1 MFSLLA
7 ACLAEPL
14 AAAAEQQLSSRPPQ
28 QQQLRRDLKPPPW
41 RTICPRFCTT
51 KLCTKESPAVSLS
64 LSLACLVEFS
74 HPLLVHNCIYQQ
86 THKTDSSSG
95 RQANRNKF
103 FFFSS
108 LWVCT
113 LCVISALLC
122 RQQGTRIEQGRRIED
137 RRSKKEEGGR
147 GGELGVIENSR
158 FSRRLWGKSWFWLLV
173 RFSCCVW
180 RRRRGGGRRGAEG
193 KYS

>member
-1 MFSLLA
+1 L
-7 ACLAEPL
+7 
-14 AAAAEQQLSSRPPQ
+14 Q
-28 QQQLRRDLKPPPW
+28 QQQSSSSPPARRSNSSYAATLNPPLGARSAHDFALPSFA
-41 RTICPRFCTT
+41 RKNLLLF
-51 KLCTKESPAVSLS
+51 LS
-64 LSLACLVEFS
+64 LSRSPALWSSPPPTFGAQLYLS
-74 HPLLVHNCIYQQ
+74 TNTQD
-86 THKTDSSSG
+86 KDKDSSSG
-95 RQANRNKF
+95 RQANRNKCF
-103 FFFSS
+103 FTS

-122 RQQGTRIEQGRRIED
+122 RQQGTRIEQGRRKED

-147 GGELGVIENSR
+147 GGEFGVIVNSR
-158 FSRRLWGKSWFWLLV
+158 FSWRLWGKSWFWLLV